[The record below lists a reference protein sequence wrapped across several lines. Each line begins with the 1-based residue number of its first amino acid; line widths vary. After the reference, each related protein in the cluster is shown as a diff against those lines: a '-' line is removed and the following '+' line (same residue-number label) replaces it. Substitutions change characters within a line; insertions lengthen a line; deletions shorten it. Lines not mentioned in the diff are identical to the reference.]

1 MRLSWTRWTRCGVAL
16 VWGMAVSPLAGA
28 TLVAQTVAGQTVV
41 SPVDAVLRE
50 LATTVTGAHD
60 TRLLAG
66 VRRFYARRD
75 FATAWTADSGWSRRG
90 HQLRQAFAQAP
101 AEGLDGATY
110 AVPANPGTT
119 AAARARADVMLSLV
133 ALRFAEDLGW
143 GIAVPGAVHRDND
156 FPRRP
161 FPADSLLAAWADAPD
176 AGRAMLAVAPTSLG
190 YIKLRDAL
198 ARLRNIAATLAWT
211 RIGSGPTLRMG
222 DAGPRVQELR
232 ALLVQRG
239 DLEAA
244 FVNGEAFDATLAA
257 AVARFQARHG
267 LSADS
272 AFGARTR
279 DAFNVPVAT
288 RIRQVALGMERARWL
303 PVVRGE
309 RWIAVN
315 LADYRAFVIDS
326 GRMVFET
333 RVVIGA
339 TNHKTPMFTDTLT
352 NIVFNPAWNVPPS
365 IAAKEIEPKIRK
377 EPDYLERNHMIRIGR
392 DIQQVPGPWNALG
405 QVAFMFPNRYNVYM
419 HDTPAKELF
428 ASPDRAH
435 SHGCIRLQR
444 PHDLAELLLA
454 AEGWDRARIDSVI
467 ATGTRSVVWLRTP
480 IPVRISYATA
490 FAADDG
496 TLHFRRDIYGRDALL
511 QRVLE
516 AEHRRAFPLTRRGLA
531 P

>member
-1 MRLSWTRWTRCGVAL
+1 MRHSWTQWARRGAAL
-16 VWGMAVSPLAGA
+16 VWGLALSPMAG
-28 TLVAQTVAGQTVV
+28 QTVAGQTVL

-50 LATTVTGAHD
+50 LAATVTDAHD

-66 VRRFYARRD
+66 ARRFYAQRD
-75 FATAWTADSGWSRRG
+75 FAPAWTAEIGWSRRG
-90 HQLRQAFAQAP
+90 HEVQQAFAQAP
-101 AEGLDGATY
+101 AEGLDAATY
-110 AVPANPGTT
+110 PVPVNTGANP
-119 AAARARADVMLSLV
+119 AVRARADVMLSLV

-176 AGRAMLAVAPTSLG
+176 AGQAMLAVAPTSLG
-190 YIKLRDAL
+190 YTRLRDAL
-198 ARLRNIAATLAWT
+198 AQLRHIAATHAWT
-211 RIGSGPTLRMG
+211 RISSAPTLRLG
-222 DAGPRVQELR
+222 DTGPRVQELR

-244 FVNGEAFDATLAA
+244 FVNGEAFDTTLAA

-272 AFGARTR
+272 VFGTRTR
-279 DAFNVPVAT
+279 NAFNVPVAT

-365 IAAKEIEPKIRK
+365 IAAKEIEPKVRK
-377 EPDYLERNHMIRIGR
+377 DPGYLEQNHMIRIGR

-428 ASPDRAH
+428 ASTDRAF

-454 AEGWDRARIDSVI
+454 PEGWDRARIDSVI
-467 ATGTRSVVWLRTP
+467 ATGARTVVWLRTP
-480 IPVRISYATA
+480 IPVRIGYATA

-496 TLHFRRDIYGRDALL
+496 TLHFRHDIYGRDALL
-511 QRVLE
+511 HRVLE
-516 AEHRRAFPLTRRGLA
+516 AEHRRAFPLTRRGLT